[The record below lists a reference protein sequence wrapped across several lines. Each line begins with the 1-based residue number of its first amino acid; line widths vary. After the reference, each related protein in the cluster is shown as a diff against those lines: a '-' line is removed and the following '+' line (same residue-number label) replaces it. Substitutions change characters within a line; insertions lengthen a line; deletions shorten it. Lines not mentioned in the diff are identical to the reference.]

1 MLTAKTTDHADR
13 SPAAQPTL
21 IERAADKLEAL
32 VDRPLSRPRATPE
45 PASAISPP
53 VAEARGT
60 PTQVPVVIDLARLH
74 AKGIAS
80 PMNSR
85 NVTGEEFRRIK
96 RDILSEMA
104 TPDDHAGPRNLI
116 MVTSALPAEG
126 KTFVSVGLA
135 MSLALERDSRV
146 LCVDGDLYRPR
157 FDKEMGFKASRGLL
171 DLLLDPSVKIA
182 DVLLPTTVPGVSVLP
197 AGRPHELSTELMTS
211 RRMGAL
217 LEELSQMFADGIV
230 LFDSPPVLAT
240 HEAAAL
246 ARSMSQILLVVAAE
260 KTSRANIDAAVDQLS
275 AARSLKLVLNGVRH
289 VFLEPAYYGGYYG

>member
-1 MLTAKTTDHADR
+1 MFTANPTLRDDR
-13 SPAAQPTL
+13 LPMAQPTL
-21 IERAADKLEAL
+21 IERAADKLETL
-32 VDRPLSRPRATPE
+32 VDRPSPPLQTTPKPAPSISR
-45 PASAISPP
+45 P
-53 VAEARGT
+53 VAEAPGA
-60 PTQVPVVIDLARLH
+60 PAQAPVVIDLARLH

-80 PMNSR
+80 PLNSR

-96 RDILSEMA
+96 RDVLSEMA
-104 TPDDHAGPRNLI
+104 TPDDQEGLRNLI
-116 MVTSALPAEG
+116 MVTSALPDEG

-157 FDKEMGFKASRGLL
+157 FDKEMGFKASRGLV

-217 LEELSQMFADGIV
+217 LEELSRMFADGIV

-246 ARSMSQILLVVAAE
+246 ARSMSQTLLVVAAE

-289 VFLEPAYYGGYYG
+289 VFLEPAYYGVYYG